1 MTLIIQAFHRFNH
14 ALPHSSD
21 SQALCG
27 DPVHYIQFSGR
38 RVQEIEISNLADLL
52 EHEKTK

>member
-1 MTLIIQAFHRFNH
+1 MTYIIQAFHRFNH

-27 DPVHYIQFSGR
+27 DPCPLHPVLRPARAGDR
-38 RVQEIEISNLADLL
+38 DLQPG
-52 EHEKTK
+52 